1 MNSFKDIW
9 NNPEE
14 RPDFI
19 IALIVCAL
27 FGVGILY
34 FLPQSEHF
42 LTTTG
47 ESSAIAAKAT
57 TGYVSS
63 PATIEVQEQNTLY
76 TRKILTDKDVEEGR
90 IGSASNTKRPSHISK
105 PSSNQIGIDNDTNPG
120 SGSTN
125 TPSDENEAQNQNV
138 NNSNEDNTNIDKT
151 LQLDSLKTTDFQET
165 EIVDEL
171 GKDKPSDLDSLAN
184 KNSDES
190 LTNEIDKDLKTEDN
204 TNNSEKNT
212 AKAITDPNKDTNSD
226 ESSKNQSNKNITD
239 SDNNTTTTP
248 VTPSKTK
255 TPKTTPK
262 SDDFNRHIGECI
274 IVVGAFEKDHNAR
287 KIIRKLKGKGY
298 TVKTGWRKGLK
309 YVGVPTNC
317 KDKNAMKAA
326 LQKLRKTFDIEA
338 WVLRP

>member
-34 FLPQSEHF
+34 FLPQSDRF
-42 LTTTG
+42 LTNMG
-47 ESSAIAAKAT
+47 EPSSIAAKAT
-57 TGYVSS
+57 NYVPS
-63 PATIEVQEQNTLY
+63 PTTIDVQEQNTLY

-90 IGSASNTKRPSHISK
+90 ISSASNTKRPPHISK
-105 PSSNQIGIDNDTNPG
+105 PSSNQIGINNSENPN

-125 TPSDENEAQNQNV
+125 TPSNEEKAQNQNA
-138 NNSNEDNTNIDKT
+138 NNSNEDDANSDKT
-151 LQLDSLKTTDFQET
+151 PLLDSLKTIDFQET

-171 GKDKPSDLDSLAN
+171 GKDEPSDLGSLAN

-190 LTNEIDKDLKTEDN
+190 LANEIDKDLKTGDN
-204 TNNSEKNT
+204 KNTSEKNLS
-212 AKAITDPNKDTNSD
+212 KEITDGNKDTNSD
-226 ESSKNQSNKNITD
+226 ESSKNESDKNITN
-239 SDNNTTTTP
+239 SGNNKTTTP
-248 VTPSKTK
+248 VKSSKTTNSTK
-255 TPKTTPK
+255 NQK
-262 SDDFNRHIGECI
+262 DDFNRHIGECI
-274 IVVGAFEKDHNAR
+274 IVVGAFEKDHNAK
-287 KIIRKLKGKGY
+287 KIIRQLKGKGY
-298 TVKTGWRKGLK
+298 NVKTGWRKGLK

-317 KDKNAMKAA
+317 KDKNAMKVA